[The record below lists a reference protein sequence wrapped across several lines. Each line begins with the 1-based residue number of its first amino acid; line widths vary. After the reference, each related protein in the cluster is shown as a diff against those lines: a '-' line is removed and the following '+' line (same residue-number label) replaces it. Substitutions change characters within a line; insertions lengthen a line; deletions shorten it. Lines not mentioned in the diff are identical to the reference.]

1 MKICKEAVT
10 DTSCLVDETELGLIN
25 ALSRSPLKAEEIYT
39 FAVCL
44 CDNEVDRDNE
54 RFDIPALQGLAELF
68 VGKAGLFDHHWSA
81 QGQTARIYR
90 TELVQDKTLTTSVGE
105 PYTCLKAY
113 AYMVRTE
120 TNADLIRE
128 IEGGIKKEVS
138 VSCAVADTVCSIC
151 GNPLGDRE
159 RCVHTKGRWYGNQ
172 LCCGILQ
179 NPTDAYEWS
188 FVAVPAQPKAGV
200 VKGFRD
206 NSGST
211 LKGFLSGHPELL
223 TQLEQLETESLLG
236 RHYLAGLRKE
246 VVRLGG
252 LAEPGFDREL
262 RIRMA
267 EKLGEEELLALKKSY
282 EHRLEERYPPVSQ
295 LMRPAAPQKQ
305 ADTDNPFLI

>member
-1 MKICKEAVT
+1 MKICKEAIT
-10 DTSCLVDETELGLIN
+10 DTCCSLDENELGLIN
-25 ALSRSPLKAEEIYT
+25 ALSRSPLKAEEVYT

-68 VGKAGLFDHHWSA
+68 VGKAGIFDHDWSA
-81 QGQTARIYR
+81 KGQTARIYR
-90 TELVQDKTLTTSVGE
+90 TELIQDKTLTTSAGE

-120 TNADLIRE
+120 ANGDLIRE

-151 GNPLGDRE
+151 GNSLRDRE
-159 RCVHTKGRWYGNQ
+159 HCVHTKGRWYGNQ
-172 LCCGILQ
+172 LCYGILQ

-188 FVAVPAQPKAGV
+188 FVAVPAQPRAGV

-206 NSGST
+206 NPGST
-211 LKGFLSGHPELL
+211 LKEFLSGRPDLL
-223 TQLEQLETESLLG
+223 GQLERLEEESLLG
-236 RHYLAGLRKE
+236 RRYLAGLRKE

-252 LAEPGFDREL
+252 LLEPGFDRSL
-262 RIRMA
+262 RLSMA

-282 EHRLEERYPPVSQ
+282 QQRLEEKYPPVSQ
-295 LMRPAAPQKQ
+295 LTKPAAPQKQ